1 MRTKGIIP
9 CNGECHARKA
19 AKDLSYLRKIHSDKE
34 QACQDLRKWSP
45 CVAVCEKSKLTE
57 TGIEKSGCINGCR
70 EALLKG
76 IPSVNDC
83 AQYCDET
90 VDQVFLEPE
99 KYGYNIFN
107 TRKMPKDALG
117 AKENWVKV
125 CTDSCRAGFG
135 LREEIFGRDM
145 KDTDFCVHCPNHC

>member
-1 MRTKGIIP
+1 
-9 CNGECHARKA
+9 
-19 AKDLSYLRKIHSDKE
+19 
-34 QACQDLRKWSP
+34 
-45 CVAVCEKSKLTE
+45 
-57 TGIEKSGCINGCR
+57 
-70 EALLKG
+70 
-76 IPSVNDC
+76 
-83 AQYCDET
+83 
-90 VDQVFLEPE
+90 VFLEPE

-117 AKENWVKV
+117 AKQNWVKV